1 VWLCYPLYLIIS
13 PEKEGT
19 YAMTNVIPMNKY
31 LYTMNW
37 AEADKALRKYVARG
51 VEVPRPGYEEEDLT
65 ARYIGSLLVILI
77 PGVISQGFRS
87 QLTSRLLASL
97 SVVRVCVCDS
107 QHEIS
112 SRVRGGWTSLHQ
124 LQLRQVRLGL

>member
-1 VWLCYPLYLIIS
+1 
-13 PEKEGT
+13 
-19 YAMTNVIPMNKY
+19 MTNVIPMNKY

-65 ARYIGSLLVILI
+65 ARYMGSLLVILI
-77 PGVISQGFRS
+77 PGVVFMAHDSRPWYRGVISR
-87 QLTSRLLASL
+87 L
-97 SVVRVCVCDS
+97 SVVRVCICDS